1 VARIPVRLHP
11 KAEEEA
17 NSAWAWYADRN
28 PRAADAFF
36 AELDAAMAGI
46 AEGPLQWPRLY
57 GRYRRFPMHTFPF
70 NVVYIQL
77 QGIVEVIA
85 IAHFRRR
92 PGYWRQRTPLS
103 L

>member
-1 VARIPVRLHP
+1 MARIPARLHP

-28 PRAADAFF
+28 PRAADAFL

-57 GRYRRFPMHTFPF
+57 SSYRRFPMHTFPF

-92 PGYWRQRTPLS
+92 PGYWRQRKPRS
-103 L
+103 V